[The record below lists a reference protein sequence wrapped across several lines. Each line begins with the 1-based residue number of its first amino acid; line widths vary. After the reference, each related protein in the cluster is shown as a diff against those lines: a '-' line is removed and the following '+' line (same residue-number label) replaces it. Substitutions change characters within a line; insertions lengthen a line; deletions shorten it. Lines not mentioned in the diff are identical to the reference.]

1 MTVPQLSTDP
11 LLVGYLALFGTAA
24 AVTLGSL
31 RRVRYVDDAD
41 TRRGL
46 TALLATSG
54 TWALLHVGY
63 LAAPSEG
70 LRYGFF
76 VAGLVVGLSTVGPWL
91 YFCSAYTGRS
101 YHHDPTL
108 RRAAVGV
115 YLAIVAV
122 KVTNPLHGRY
132 FVAEPVSDP
141 FPYLLVHHQP
151 IHWVVMG
158 LAYALAFVGIFMLF
172 ELFVQVDF
180 DTKPLVGIVSLTAL
194 PVVFDVVS
202 VATPWVLDVTYSALG
217 VAAFA
222 IGVLYVYADR
232 FRTVQLA
239 GDVDDPI
246 IVLDDDDEIQDFNRS
261 ARRLFPALEAS
272 IGAPFAE
279 AVPSIASAVGADDD
293 VRSFHVD
300 GETRYYRV
308 SDNPFT
314 AVGDR
319 LGRSV
324 LLTDVTEREQYRH
337 ELERQNE
344 RLDRFASI
352 VSHDL
357 RNPLNVAQ
365 GRIDIALEERPDDDG
380 LTASKRALDRMEA
393 LIEDVLRLAR
403 LGQPIDE
410 TTRVDVASV
419 VADAWEM
426 VDSGNATLAVEEGF
440 EHTVDADRH
449 RLQQLFEN
457 LIRNAIE
464 HGSTCS
470 RTESGDSVEHGGTD
484 VTVSVGSLDDD
495 RGFYLADDGVG
506 IPESERERLFE
517 FGYTTA
523 ASGTGFGLAIVEEI
537 VHAHGWSI
545 RVVDADGGG
554 ARFEIRTT
562 P

>member
-1 MTVPQLSTDP
+1 MTLPQLPIDL

-31 RRVRYVDDAD
+31 RRVHYIEDVD

-63 LAAPSEG
+63 LAAPSEE
-70 LRYGFF
+70 LRYGFY

-108 RRAAVGV
+108 RRLAVGV
-115 YLAIVAV
+115 FLAIVSV
-122 KVTNPLHGRY
+122 KVTNPVHGWY
-132 FVAEPVSDP
+132 FVAEPVTDP

-151 IHWVVMG
+151 LHWVVMG

-172 ELFVQVDF
+172 ELFEQVDF
-180 DTKPLVGIVSLTAL
+180 DTKPLFVIVSLTAL

-202 VATPWVLDVTYSALG
+202 VATPWVLDLAYSALG
-217 VAAFA
+217 VAVFA

-232 FRTVQLA
+232 FRNIQLA
-239 GDVDDPI
+239 GDVEDPV
-246 IVLDDDDEIQDFNRS
+246 IVLNGDDEIQDFNRS
-261 ARRLFPALEAS
+261 ARELFPALEEA
-272 IGAPFAE
+272 IGTPFAE
-279 AVPSIASAVGADDD
+279 TVPSVANAIDADDD

-300 GETRYYRV
+300 GKTRYYRI

-314 AVGDR
+314 AVGER

-324 LLTDVTEREQYRH
+324 LLTDVTEREQYRR

-365 GRIDIALEERPDDDG
+365 GRIDMTLEEHPDDDG
-380 LTASKRALDRMEA
+380 LTAAKRALDRMEA

-410 TTRVDVASV
+410 TTRVNVASV
-419 VADAWEM
+419 AADAWEM
-426 VDSGNATLAVEEGF
+426 VESGAATLAVEGGF
-440 EHTVDADRH
+440 DRDVGADRH

-457 LIRNAIE
+457 LFRNAIE
-464 HGSTCS
+464 HGGS
-470 RTESGDSVEHGGTD
+470 D
-484 VTVSVGSLDDD
+484 VTIAVGSLDDG
-495 RGFYLADDGVG
+495 GFYVADDGVG
-506 IPESERERLFE
+506 IPEEARDKLFE

-523 ASGTGFGLAIVEEI
+523 ATGTGFGLAIVEEV
-537 VHAHGWSI
+537 VHAHDWSI

-554 ARFEIRTT
+554 ARFEIRTAS
-562 P
+562 